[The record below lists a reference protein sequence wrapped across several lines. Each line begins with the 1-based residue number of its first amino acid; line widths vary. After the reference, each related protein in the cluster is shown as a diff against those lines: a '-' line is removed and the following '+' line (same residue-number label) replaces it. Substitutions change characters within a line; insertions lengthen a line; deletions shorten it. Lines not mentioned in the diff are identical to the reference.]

1 MKKHLYNSFFLFF
14 VMSVIISSFLP
25 EVFATSHLP
34 KGLLVAQEYEQQS
47 AKEFLSNVSLLIAF
61 VAGIVTIISPCILPL
76 IPAFFSYAFKEKTQ
90 MTIMTL
96 VFFTGFTVMFIAMG
110 ITATFLGVTSLTV
123 LQDEYSI
130 AVQSAGVLMILF
142 GVMALAGKGFSGVI
156 VRHKTT
162 HDTTGVFLY
171 GIFFALGWT
180 VCIGPILAGV
190 LSMVALFH
198 NYFNAVL
205 LMFFYSLGMFVPI
218 FLFSYFYDSHHLEKL
233 KWMKGHIFTFSFH
246 GKSHSIHTSNL
257 IAGILF
263 VLIGLF
269 FVISK
274 GTGLIS
280 GMYYFGLKDLFYTL
294 QRYLLAGGIVFN
306 IIGAVVLIIV
316 VYIIYKGVKIDMEQV
331 K

>member
-1 MKKHLYNSFFLFF
+1 MKKRLYNFCFLFLL
-14 VMSVIISSFLP
+14 VILLFSTFLP
-25 EVFATSHLP
+25 KVFATSHLP
-34 KGLLVAQEYEQQS
+34 QGLLVAQEYEQQS

-61 VAGIVTIISPCILPL
+61 VAGIITIISPCILPL

-90 MTIMTL
+90 MTLMTL
-96 VFFTGFTVMFIAMG
+96 VFFAGFTVMFIAMG
-110 ITATFLGVTSLTV
+110 IVATFLGVTSLTV
-123 LQDEYSI
+123 LQDEYGI
-130 AVQSAGVLMILF
+130 AVQGAGILMIIF

-162 HDTTGVFLY
+162 HDTGGVFLY
-171 GIFFALGWT
+171 GLFFALGWT

-198 NYFNAVL
+198 NYLSAIM
-205 LMFFYSLGMFVPI
+205 LMFFYSLGMFVPV

-233 KWMKGHIFTFSFH
+233 KWMRGHIFTFSFH
-246 GKSHSIHTSNL
+246 GKSHSIHTSNI

-263 VLIGLF
+263 VFIGLF

-274 GTGLIS
+274 GTGVIS
-280 GMYYFGLKDLFYTL
+280 GMYYFGLKDIFYTL
-294 QRYLLAGGIVFN
+294 QRSLLVGGAWLNLLGAFLLA
-306 IIGAVVLIIV
+306 IV
-316 VYIIYKGVKIDMEQV
+316 VYFIYKGIKIDMEQV